1 MAIMDVFL
9 GDAFSARSLTAAVD
23 RYSYV
28 PNFLETLPGLFTQ
41 KPVRSAE
48 VWIEE
53 RDFAPALIQTS
64 PRGAAPSQ
72 RGGEQRK
79 ARAFMTTRIADAS
92 RIWAYEIQNVR
103 AFGDEAAAAR
113 WEPDA

>member
-28 PNFLETLPGLFTQ
+28 PNFLETLSGLFTP
-41 KPVRSAE
+41 KPVRTAE

-53 RDFAPALIQTS
+53 RDFAPVLIQTS
-64 PRGAAPSQ
+64 PAERLRRSAAASSARRAPS
-72 RGGEQRK
+72 
-79 ARAFMTTRIADAS
+79 
-92 RIWAYEIQNVR
+92 
-103 AFGDEAAAAR
+103 
-113 WEPDA
+113 